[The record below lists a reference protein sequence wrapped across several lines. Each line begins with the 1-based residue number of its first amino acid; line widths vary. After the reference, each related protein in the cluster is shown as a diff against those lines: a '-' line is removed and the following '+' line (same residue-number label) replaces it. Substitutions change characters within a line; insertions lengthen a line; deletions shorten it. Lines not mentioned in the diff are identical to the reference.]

1 MPAPTSISIK
11 LNHRQL
17 VRQMVNDNPLIIE
30 KICSATNL
38 DLKASKELLVEVIKF
53 LDLIVISGQRLTPS
67 CLVDLAWHE
76 LILFTRSYK
85 NFCEQ
90 TWGRFIHH
98 HPGGK
103 KQENQKNFQKTL
115 TLYTQHWGNPPAQ
128 FWLNQDENQSIPGCG
143 PCHAF

>member
-1 MPAPTSISIK
+1 MPTPSSISSK
-11 LNHRQL
+11 LHHRQL
-17 VRQMVNDNPLIIE
+17 VRQMVNDNPLIIK
-30 KICSATNL
+30 KISTATNL
-38 DLKASKELLVEVIKF
+38 GFKASENLLVEVIKF

-67 CLVDLAWHE
+67 YLVDQGWHE
-76 LILFTRSYK
+76 LILFTRYYE
-85 NFCEQ
+85 NFCEK

-115 TLYTQHWGNPPAQ
+115 TLYTQQWGNPPVQ